1 MSLRQVASVEQY
13 QDSFDALLTRIDDLP
28 VIYAISYF
36 LSGLSSEIQSLV
48 RTFKP
53 TTLDDA

>member
-28 VIYAISYF
+28 VRHAISC
-36 LSGLSSEIQSLV
+36 LSGLFAKIESVINLPHCV
-48 RTFKP
+48 V
-53 TTLDDA
+53 LIV